1 MELEVK
7 FYLIILNSEISDY
20 YNNLGLTNL
29 NFNNPK
35 IIGEKI
41 LYGIGCPFMKSP
53 ENHYKK
59 YKYFNHLRR
68 FSLVLSIFSLPI
80 FVIGIIFHI

>member
-1 MELEVK
+1 MERI
-7 FYLIILNSEISDY
+7 Y
-20 YNNLGLTNL
+20 
-29 NFNNPK
+29 P
-35 IIGEKI
+35 IGRSQNYREKI
-41 LYGIGCPFMKSP
+41 LYGIGCLFMKSP

-59 YKYFNHLRR
+59 YKYFKHLRR